1 MLMDF
6 TILCFHFRKLH
17 PPISSKI
24 IAVFLIRNT
33 LAITLTDLLK
43 KDLTFK
49 GRLMRVLLHFLL
61 LLSLVVLAVAVA
73 VVGVVVIVV
82 VAVVVVLVT
91 VILTVLVTA
100 AVVKS

>member
-1 MLMDF
+1 MLMDSA
-6 TILCFHFRKLH
+6 IICFHFRKIH
-17 PPISSKI
+17 PPISLKI
-24 IAVFLIRNT
+24 TAVSLIRNT

-61 LLSLVVLAVAVA
+61 LLSLAVLAVVVA
-73 VVGVVVIVV
+73 AVGVVVILV

-91 VILTVLVTA
+91 VILTVLVA
-100 AVVKS
+100 VAVVKS